1 MPVVVTYSDDSVTAG
16 EARVIGP
23 RPLTLVP
30 LGENRPRLLQL
41 SDMVTLEQ
49 EIEKASMERPWTF
62 KESGQPEKV
71 YLEGEYP
78 LINFKTRITQANGSV
93 ITGHLISAAISL
105 KSGKG
110 QQKLF
115 LQRQIKG
122 TKSEKLEDLVYIRS
136 IRMTATMIEGG
147 KNIRGD
153 IKGFGKIISV
163 TALDNERGNVLFART
178 TQDGNRFDFGIVL
191 PGSYDLCVLTDTH
204 ALTGLSGAVPRD
216 AAAPPL
222 QESDLAAI
230 NKKFPLADDFFNDR
244 CILRLSGNRAFAKAL
259 IYKRRADYH
268 DAERW
273 TPGGFLWHLEIWSWH
288 IADTEWKVDRRFI
301 LIRHKQKGGEQNR
314 ILMTGNM
321 LEAVTPGSELHIQS
335 NGDNDATWRVIRN
348 LD

>member
-147 KNIRGD
+147 
-153 IKGFGKIISV
+153 
-163 TALDNERGNVLFART
+163 
-178 TQDGNRFDFGIVL
+178 
-191 PGSYDLCVLTDTH
+191 
-204 ALTGLSGAVPRD
+204 
-216 AAAPPL
+216 
-222 QESDLAAI
+222 
-230 NKKFPLADDFFNDR
+230 
-244 CILRLSGNRAFAKAL
+244 
-259 IYKRRADYH
+259 
-268 DAERW
+268 
-273 TPGGFLWHLEIWSWH
+273 
-288 IADTEWKVDRRFI
+288 
-301 LIRHKQKGGEQNR
+301 GE
-314 ILMTGNM
+314 TF
-321 LEAVTPGSELHIQS
+321 V
-335 NGDNDATWRVIRN
+335 AT
-348 LD
+348 